1 MSQSFEPTAADE
13 AEASYSPQSAT
24 IQGILKDMYDTFS
37 SDLESRVET
46 EATAQRNFED
56 LIAIKVKEL
65 KHMQAEVKAKEAE
78 KAEAEVMLAE
88 ASQELDDV
96 TKEMEADIEW
106 FDAA

>member
-1 MSQSFEPTAADE
+1 MACSSSDFSDMN
-13 AEASYSPQSAT
+13 SLFS
-24 IQGILKDMYDTFS
+24 LLRMYDTFS
-37 SDLESRVET
+37 TDLETRVES

-56 LIAIKVKEL
+56 FIAVKVKEL
-65 KHMQAEVKAKEAE
+65 KHMQAEVKAKESE

-106 FDAA
+106 FDAAKPACVTKAE